1 MFIIMRY
8 SEICDGSY
16 DVYSSG
22 YSSKQQIVGYA
33 ESKQEC
39 LEWINNT
46 TNGMM
51 DFTEIQFVED
61 KEDPDFLNA
70 KGLRHVHEQYKI
82 IQVNHI

>member
-61 KEDPDFLNA
+61 NYFACAFCVVCAEHQNSLVAQHK
-70 KGLRHVHEQYKI
+70 RV
-82 IQVNHI
+82 